1 MAHPRETREALRRAF
16 IFGNQSLELLAI
28 QQGVSFST
36 AMRWKKVAGDE
47 GDDWEVL
54 RSANQLASGA
64 PEDVARAILNG
75 LMVQV
80 QTTLEKLSAAEDIPA
95 QERVQLLSSLS
106 DAYTKAIA
114 ASKKVLPETDRIAT
128 AIGTITA
135 LSQFIQSHYPQHLA
149 AFVEIIEA
157 FTPELEKTHAR

>member
-1 MAHPRETREALRRAF
+1 MAHPRETRDALRRAY

-36 AMRWKKVAGDE
+36 AMRWKKVASDE

-54 RSANQLASGA
+54 RSANLLASGA
-64 PEDVARAILNG
+64 PEDVARAILSG

-106 DAYTKAIA
+106 DAYTKAVA

-128 AIGTITA
+128 AIATVTA
-135 LSQFIQSHYPQHLA
+135 LSQFIQSRYPQHLA
-149 AFVEIIEA
+149 AFVEIIET

>member
-1 MAHPRETREALRRAF
+1 MAHPRETREALRRAY
-16 IFGNQSLELLAI
+16 IFSNQALELLAA

-36 AMRWKKVAGDE
+36 AMRWKKLSADE
-47 GDDWEVL
+47 GDSWDTL
-54 RSANQLASGA
+54 RAANQLASGA
-64 PEDVARAILNG
+64 PEDVSRAILAG

-80 QTTLEKLSAAEDIPA
+80 QTTLEKLNGAEDIQA

-114 ASKKVLPETDRIAT
+114 ASKKVLPETDRVAT
-128 AIGTITA
+128 AISTVKA